1 MKKLYN
7 FLKVKLCYRTY
18 WKQWLALLA
27 ICFLIFACSGGNDKN
42 TLTELNLKGKVKSV
56 YITSFEAIEKSGEV
70 TRGDKK
76 WKNEWEFD
84 DRSIYV
90 VNGIDEKFYSK
101 YKLNYDD
108 NGNRIEGKQY
118 NSDGILDYIVKF
130 KYDINGNLIEQN
142 QYNKKGELDY
152 KVKIKYD
159 INGYIIEENQY
170 NSEGDILIEGIPSMY
185 DYVELRYEYEF
196 DDKEN
201 WIQKTIFEDDKPTFI
216 LEREIEYYD

>member
-1 MKKLYN
+1 MRPDRRRRPSECGVQKCDLG
-7 FLKVKLCYRTY
+7 R
-18 WKQWLALLA
+18 AG
-27 ICFLIFACSGGNDKN
+27 SKN
-42 TLTELNLKGKVKSV
+42 
-56 YITSFEAIEKSGEV
+56 A
-70 TRGDKK
+70 
-76 WKNEWEFD
+76 
-84 DRSIYV
+84 
-90 VNGIDEKFYSK
+90 
-101 YKLNYDD
+101 

-201 WIQKTIFEDDKPTFI
+201 WIQNSLSSLFSCGHFTCDKFDMYSI
-216 LEREIEYYD
+216 QIQC